1 MPIAANPLLSSPAAV
16 ASNATASKAVQ
27 PADTGGQTFSR
38 VYAKASDP
46 VVNKAPESVAKGVAG
61 ADKSSNVADSGK
73 SLPAGKAEEAA
84 DTDMSTA
91 VPADAASAPDPL
103 ATAPLVESSAPAPT
117 VEVTQVDA
125 QASPLPTVALIAAA
139 QVQPGPV
146 ADDTAEPP
154 ADPLDD
160 LPALRLAMEQ
170 GGHISAGSKTP
181 TKSGGADN
189 SVANAQGPAP
199 SVTPLI
205 DAKADA
211 SERGEGGEKAFK
223 GLVDEGLKDL
233 KSASS
238 DTRVDDFA
246 NRLAALTQA
255 AVPKTTNALPISQ
268 PLAMHQSGWSEEVVN
283 RVMYLSSANLK
294 SADIQLEPAELGR
307 LDIRVNIS
315 ADQATQVN
323 FVSGHAG
330 VREALDS
337 QMHRLRE
344 MFAQQG
350 MGQVDVNVSDQSR
363 NWQGQGQEQQ
373 QAKNSSGGQR
383 LESSAGEDHAGTAA
397 EPVAHSVVLGSSAVD
412 YYA

>member
-1 MPIAANPLLSSPAAV
+1 MPFAANPLLSLPAA
-16 ASNATASKAVQ
+16 AASKAAASKAAQ
-27 PADTGGQTFSR
+27 PAEAGRQTFSR

-46 VVNKAPESVAKGVAG
+46 VFNKAPEPVAKQMAG
-61 ADKSSNVADSGK
+61 AKTSSTVADSGK
-73 SLPAGKAEEAA
+73 SLPAGKAKDTA
-84 DTDMSTA
+84 DTDRSVAPPGDTA
-91 VPADAASAPDPL
+91 PAPDPL
-103 ATAPLVESSAPAPT
+103 ATAPVVESTEP
-117 VEVTQVDA
+117 
-125 QASPLPTVALIAAA
+125 QASVEPNQGDVQPLPPPTLALIAAT
-139 QVQPGPV
+139 QVQPEPV

-170 GGHISAGSKTP
+170 GGHISAGSKAP
-181 TKSGGADN
+181 AKSGSADN
-189 SVANAQGPAP
+189 NAANTQGPVTSVAL
-199 SVTPLI
+199 LI
-205 DAKADA
+205 DAQADA
-211 SERGEGGEKAFK
+211 AEQGEGGDKAFK
-223 GLVDEGLKDL
+223 GLIDEGLKDL

-238 DTRVDDFA
+238 DTRVDDFS

-255 AVPKTTNALPISQ
+255 AVPKTANALPINQ

-315 ADQATQVN
+315 ADQAAQVN
-323 FVSGHAG
+323 FVSGHVG

-363 NWQGQGQEQQ
+363 QWQGQGQEH
-373 QAKNSSGGQR
+373 QAQSSSGGQR
-383 LESSAGEDHAGTAA
+383 LESTSAEDPAGAVA
-397 EPVAHSVVLGSSAVD
+397 EPLAPRVVLGSSAVD